1 MKRACRIPGGQSARE
16 TLRGKF
22 MMVDEAIRF
31 IDKEEKNRKMKVS
44 QAKPGRI
51 FVIRLE
57 DGDIVHEA
65 IESLAREQAIG
76 AAALVILGGA
86 DGGSRLVVGPEEGR
100 ATPVVPMGF
109 MLDHAHEVA
118 GVGTLFPDDEGN
130 PVLHMHMACG
140 RNGET
145 VTGCVRTGVKV
156 WQVME
161 AVLFELVDSTGV
173 RRPDASTGFKLLQ
186 P

>member
-1 MKRACRIPGGQSARE
+1 MKYSE
-16 TLRGKF
+16 
-22 MMVDEAIRF
+22 
-31 IDKEEKNRKMKVS
+31 
-44 QAKPGRI
+44 AKPGRI

-65 IESLAREQAIG
+65 IESFAKEHAVK
-76 AAALVILGGA
+76 AATLVILGGA
-86 DGGSRLVVGPEEGR
+86 DKGSRLVVGPEDGR
-100 ATPVVPMGF
+100 ATPVIPMS
-109 MLDHAHEVA
+109 LTLENVHEVA

-140 RNGET
+140 RDDDT
-145 VTGCVRTGVKV
+145 ATGCVRTGVKV
-156 WQVME
+156 WHIME

-173 RRPDASTGFKLLQ
+173 RRLDKITGFKLLQ

>member
-1 MKRACRIPGGQSARE
+1 MKY
-16 TLRGKF
+16 
-22 MMVDEAIRF
+22 
-31 IDKEEKNRKMKVS
+31 S

-65 IESLAREQAIG
+65 IESFAREQAIG
-76 AAALVILGGA
+76 AATLVILGGA
-86 DGGSRLVVGPEEGR
+86 DQGSRLVVGPEEGR
-100 ATPVVPMGF
+100 ATPIVPLG
-109 MLDHAHEVA
+109 LVLENVHEVA
-118 GVGTLFPDDEGN
+118 GVGTLFPDDKGN

-140 RNGET
+140 RNGDT

-156 WQVME
+156 WHVME

-173 RRPDASTGFKLLQ
+173 RRPDAATGFELLQ